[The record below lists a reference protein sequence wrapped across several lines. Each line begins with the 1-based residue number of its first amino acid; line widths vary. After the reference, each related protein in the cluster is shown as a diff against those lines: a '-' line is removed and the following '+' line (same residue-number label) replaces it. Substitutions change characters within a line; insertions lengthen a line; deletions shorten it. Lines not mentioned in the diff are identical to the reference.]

1 MLSVVYRVYFMV
13 SDFILIDLII
23 VKFLFIVVLD
33 ILLVYIII
41 GLILMLFDKFD
52 IFFFY
57 SILLFYGWFK
67 VWG

>member
-13 SDFILIDLII
+13 SDFVLIDII
-23 VKFLFIVVLD
+23 VVKYVFIVVFD
-33 ILLVYIII
+33 ILLVYFIV

-52 IFFFY
+52 IFFY

>member
-13 SDFILIDLII
+13 SDFVLIDII
-23 VKFLFIVVLD
+23 VVKYVFIVVFD
-33 ILLVYIII
+33 ILLVYFII

-52 IFFFY
+52 IFFY

>member
-13 SDFILIDLII
+13 SDFVLIDII
-23 VKFLFIVVLD
+23 VVKYVFIVVFY
-33 ILLVYIII
+33 ILLVYFII

-52 IFFFY
+52 IFFY

-67 VWG
+67 IWG

>member
-1 MLSVVYRVYFMV
+1 MLSVVYRVYLMV
-13 SDFILIDLII
+13 SDFVLIDIVI
-23 VKFLFIVVLD
+23 VKYVFSVVFD
-33 ILLVYIII
+33 ILLVYFII

-52 IFFFY
+52 IFFY

>member
-13 SDFILIDLII
+13 SDFVLIDII
-23 VKFLFIVVLD
+23 VVKYVFIVVFD
-33 ILLVYIII
+33 ILLVYFII

-52 IFFFY
+52 IFFY
-57 SILLFYGWFK
+57 SILLFYDWFK

>member
-13 SDFILIDLII
+13 SDFVLIDII
-23 VKFLFIVVLD
+23 VVKYVFIVVFD
-33 ILLVYIII
+33 ILLVYFII

-52 IFFFY
+52 IFFY

-67 VWG
+67 IWG